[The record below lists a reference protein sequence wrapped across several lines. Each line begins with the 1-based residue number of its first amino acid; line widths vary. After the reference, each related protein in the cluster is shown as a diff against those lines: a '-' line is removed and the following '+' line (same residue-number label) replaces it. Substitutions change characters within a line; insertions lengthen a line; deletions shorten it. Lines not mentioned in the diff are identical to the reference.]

1 MCSTLSGIA
10 AALLLLAAAVAPAG
24 AQVVDHFRVYPN
36 AAGFGLD
43 GPVVQIDDQ
52 FGTQLADL
60 GRPTR
65 FMVPVDKN
73 DEGLFDFYSHLTCY
87 QIVDGVAGPAVI
99 STNQFGAQP
108 LTLGVPDSLCV
119 PTEKLIS
126 PGPSITTSVTSRPV
140 PRSTRAYFCWI
151 SSPRAPQR
159 SWTPGSSARQPRRT
173 ESPSPIPS
181 RT

>member
-1 MCSTLSGIA
+1 
-10 AALLLLAAAVAPAG
+10 
-24 AQVVDHFRVYPN
+24 VDHFRVYPN
-36 AAGFGLD
+36 SAATGTD

-52 FGTQLADL
+52 FGSQTTDL

-65 FMVPVDKN
+65 FLVPADKN

-126 PGPSITTSVTSRPV
+126 PGTVDIDHYKCYLAT
-140 PRSTRAYFCWI
+140 
-151 SSPRAPQR
+151 
-159 SWTPGSSARQPRRT
+159 GSSVDASVLLLDQFAQATATVLDPKLFCT
-173 ESPSPIPS
+173 PASKNGEPGKPNEPIPAVGLGIGPDHQAAS
-181 RT
+181 L